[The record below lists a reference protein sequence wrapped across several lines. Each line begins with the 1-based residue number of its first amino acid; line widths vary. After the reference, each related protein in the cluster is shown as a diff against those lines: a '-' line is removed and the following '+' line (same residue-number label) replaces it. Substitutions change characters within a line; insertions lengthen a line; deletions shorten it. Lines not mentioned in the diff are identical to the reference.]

1 MLKKNARSPK
11 PAVTPERAAMLLAA
25 NAELRVRLEEAEE
38 TLRAIRSGEVDALVV
53 DGPAGPQ
60 VYTLQGVDAESNQFR
75 GEILAQI
82 SDAVVAVDN
91 DYRVTYLN
99 AAAER
104 QYAVNGSEALG

>member
-38 TLRAIRSGEVDALVV
+38 TLRAIRSGDVDALVV
-53 DGPAGPQ
+53 EGPAGSQ
-60 VYTLQGVDAESNQFR
+60 VFTLQGVDAQSNQFR

-82 SDAVVAVDN
+82 SDDLLDIQPGFTQELVGEQHVS
-91 DYRVTYLN
+91 LH
-99 AAAER
+99 
-104 QYAVNGSEALG
+104 